1 MTPGSDSNFQ
11 DFFVAYQ
18 RGAFLAAGVGC
29 RRLGSRTP
37 ADGRVIHLL
46 SLALFQLGRHSEAE
60 RWLRR
65 AGHLT
70 TGADLVDVRV
80 NLASALLAQGRH
92 EEALASSAAALDLDP
107 GKARAL
113 STRAD
118 ILRADLRSVPAL
130 GAGRQAAALEPGR
143 DETWTTIGNALQAA
157 GRIPEALGA
166 YARAMALTPN
176 SIIAHGNRQFTLCF
190 AETTDDEAL
199 YQAARASGRILEA
212 AFPPVP
218 MPRPIRRG
226 RLRIGY
232 HSFEF
237 FARSALD
244 DYFPPVLENH
254 DRRRFEIVLIGDGG
268 RQDRRTD
275 ELRTFADRWVDVAG
289 LDLAAKVERLRG
301 LDLDIAV
308 CLTGYLPVQRL
319 VFAPR
324 IAPVQVALMN
334 HVSTTGMKAFDFR
347 VTDRWLDPPGA
358 TERWNVEKLVRLAH
372 GYVPMRPPAG
382 ALEATPLPARADG
395 YVTFGSFNNLSK
407 ITPGTLALWSRVL
420 TALPTSRLLLKAR
433 ALEDAQVAT
442 RYLDLAAQAGI
453 EPRRIDIVGSVPDNL
468 AHLSALARADIAL
481 DPVPF
486 SGGRT
491 TVETLA
497 MGVPVV
503 NLRSPM
509 IMGRLGDS
517 LLSRA
522 GLGHLV
528 AAAADRFVE
537 TAVALASDLDALE
550 RLRRDLPAM
559 LLRSQLGDV
568 AGYTRELEGAFEA
581 MVDGRL

>member
-1 MTPGSDSNFQ
+1 MVSGSDSNFQ
-11 DFFVAYQ
+11 DFFAAYQ
-18 RGAFLAAGVGC
+18 RGAFLEAGAGC
-29 RRLGSRTP
+29 RRLGSRSP
-37 ADGRVIHLL
+37 ADGQVIHLL
-46 SLALFQLGRHSEAE
+46 SLALFQLGRHGEAE

-65 AGHLT
+65 AALLMS
-70 TGADLVDVRV
+70 GADLVDIRV
-80 NLASALLAQGRH
+80 NLASTLLAQGRND
-92 EEALASSAAALDLDP
+92 EALASVAAALALDP

-118 ILRADLRSVPAL
+118 ILRADLRSAQAL
-130 GAGRQAAALEPGR
+130 GAGHQAAALEPGR

-157 GRIPEALGA
+157 GRIPESLRA
-166 YARAMALTPN
+166 YARAVALTPN

-190 AETTDDEAL
+190 AEATDDKAL
-199 YQAARASGRILEA
+199 YQAARTSGRILEA
-212 AFPPVP
+212 AFPPAAL
-218 MPRPIRRG
+218 PRPVRQG
-226 RLRIGY
+226 RLRVGY

-244 DYFPPVLENH
+244 DYFPPVLESH
-254 DRRRFEIVLIGDGG
+254 DRRRIEIVLIADGG

-275 ELRTFADRWVDVAG
+275 ELRNLADRWVDIAG

-301 LDLDIAV
+301 LDLDVAV

-319 VFAPR
+319 AFAPR
-324 IAPVQVALMN
+324 VAPVQVALMN

-382 ALEATPLPARADG
+382 VPEATPLPALTNG

-420 TALPTSRLLLKAR
+420 TALPMSRLLLKAR

-453 EPRRIDIVGSVPDNL
+453 NPRRIDIVGSVPDNV
-468 AHLSALARADIAL
+468 AHLKALALADIAL

-528 AAAADRFVE
+528 AATADRFIE
-537 TAVALASDLDALE
+537 TAVALASDLDELE
-550 RLRRDLPAM
+550 RFRRDLPATLM
-559 LLRSQLGDV
+559 RSQLCDV
-568 AGYTRELEGAFEA
+568 AGYTCELEDAYEA
-581 MVDGRL
+581 MVEGRL